1 MQNVFEK
8 INMHY
13 VEEID
18 PYPLVKAGIDG
29 MLEKLDPYTVFIE
42 EDGERRLRM
51 ITTGKYGGL
60 GMEIGIKDGK
70 VTIISPMDNSP
81 AIRSGVQAG
90 DVITQIDGKKIDDLN
105 IDIPIVLL
113 SIYNNR
119 LNTIM
124 LQDRS
129 YAMIIYLIRIF
140 MIKCHGDKTA
150 RFLSLCHESPL

>member
-13 VEEID
+13 VDEID

-60 GMEIGIKDGK
+60 GMEIGMKNNK
-70 VTIISPMDNSP
+70 VTVISPMDNSP
-81 AIRSGVQAG
+81 ATMS
-90 DVITQIDGKKIDDLN
+90 
-105 IDIPIVLL
+105 
-113 SIYNNR
+113 S
-119 LNTIM
+119 
-124 LQDRS
+124 S
-129 YAMIIYLIRIF
+129 
-140 MIKCHGDKTA
+140 
-150 RFLSLCHESPL
+150 S